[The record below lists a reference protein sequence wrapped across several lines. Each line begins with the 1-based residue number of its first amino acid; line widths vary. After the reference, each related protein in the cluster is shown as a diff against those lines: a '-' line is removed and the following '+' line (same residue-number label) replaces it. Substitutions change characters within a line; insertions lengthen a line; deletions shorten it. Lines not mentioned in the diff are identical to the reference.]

1 MNFIKI
7 LRENIR
13 KLQGRVQKRIEVL
26 KGLENFG
33 MFLYLYL
40 YLVFSVGNMKEI
52 FHSVDE
58 NKDGR
63 GTQGNCKEC

>member
-1 MNFIKI
+1 M
-7 LRENIR
+7 
-13 KLQGRVQKRIEVL
+13 
-26 KGLENFG
+26 
-33 MFLYLYL
+33 

-63 GTQGNCKEC
+63 LNPGALQRMLEGTRISEKQTSTRAMRTDRTQSGRE

>member
-1 MNFIKI
+1 M
-7 LRENIR
+7 
-13 KLQGRVQKRIEVL
+13 
-26 KGLENFG
+26 
-33 MFLYLYL
+33 

-63 GTQGNCKEC
+63 LNPGELQRMLEATRISEKQTSTRARRTDRTQSGRE